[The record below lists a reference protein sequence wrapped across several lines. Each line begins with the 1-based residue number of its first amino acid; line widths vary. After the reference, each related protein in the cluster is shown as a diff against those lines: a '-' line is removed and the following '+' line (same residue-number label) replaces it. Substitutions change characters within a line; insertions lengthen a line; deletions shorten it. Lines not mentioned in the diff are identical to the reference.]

1 MSWNP
6 FKGITRMAWMEQ
18 SAFLLFLM
26 VFALGARHGFDL
38 DHLATIDSITRAV
51 KQNSRLARLVGFL
64 FSLGHGLVVILMSL
78 IISSGIFQTR
88 SPLWLD
94 AVGHWIS
101 IIFLLL
107 FGLLTLWNVLPHSR
121 TPTGIRALVFGRLI
135 GETNNPL
142 LIILIGALFAISF
155 DTFTQ
160 VALFS
165 ISISVMAG
173 YFFPVILGVVFMLGM
188 MASDGLNGLFVSF
201 LIQRADKRS
210 SLISR
215 GIGFIIACFSLIL
228 AFREIAC

>member
-1 MSWNP
+1 
-6 FKGITRMAWMEQ
+6 
-18 SAFLLFLM
+18 M

-51 KQNSRLARLVGFL
+51 KQNSRLSRLVGFL

-88 SPLWLD
+88 SPLWLET
-94 AVGHWIS
+94 VGHWVS

-107 FGLLTLWNVLPHSR
+107 FGLLTLWNVLSHSHT
-121 TPTGIRALVFGRLI
+121 TPTGVRALVFGKLI

-165 ISISVMAG
+165 ISVSVMAG

-228 AFREIAC
+228 ALREIAC

>member
-1 MSWNP
+1 
-6 FKGITRMAWMEQ
+6 MAWTEQ
-18 SAFLLFLM
+18 SSFLLFFM

-38 DHLATIDSITRAV
+38 DHLATIDSMTRAV
-51 KQNSRLARLVGFL
+51 KQNSRLSRLVGFL

-88 SPLWLD
+88 SPLWLET
-94 AVGHWIS
+94 VGHWVS

-107 FGLLTLWNVLPHSR
+107 FGLLTLWNVLPHSH
-121 TPTGIRALVFGRLI
+121 TTHTGVRALVFGKLI

-165 ISISVMAG
+165 ISVSVMAG

-228 AFREIAC
+228 ALREIAC